1 MAQPQDDVCTLN
13 FNFFLYRNPNG
24 HSNTGSFSHEYTNA
38 AEMLADS
45 ARFIKALRE
54 YIPARLRIANDT
66 AATDDYYVGPLLY
79 ESRATNQIYNLASS
93 SRHIFRAWRPYTD
106 SDRDIFAKFNHKVI
120 DEKLTIRQDPT
131 ISTWNGKPLLGYY
144 TADANGQA
152 PQPVTLVERG
162 IFRGQLCGA
171 TPSLITTTPTGNLRF
186 NNPNTWNGQ
195 LGASTAPGVLRIE
208 SRKAKPLKKLRKQ
221 LLREAAREGYDHA
234 YIFRN
239 GLLYRVNIKTK
250 KLTPLPTP
258 SINLTL
264 HNLRHITALSTEQ
277 ESRILKEDG
286 GARFT
291 VLGPRAMLLSDI
303 EIPAATPPQKAS
315 PTLTFPLNRK

>member
-1 MAQPQDDVCTLN
+1 M
-13 FNFFLYRNPNG
+13 
-24 HSNTGSFSHEYTNA
+24 
-38 AEMLADS
+38 
-45 ARFIKALRE
+45 
-54 YIPARLRIANDT
+54 
-66 AATDDYYVGPLLY
+66 
-79 ESRATNQIYNLASS
+79 
-93 SRHIFRAWRPYTD
+93 
-106 SDRDIFAKFNHKVI
+106 
-120 DEKLTIRQDPT
+120 
-131 ISTWNGKPLLGYY
+131 
-144 TADANGQA
+144 
-152 PQPVTLVERG
+152 
-162 IFRGQLCGA
+162 
-171 TPSLITTTPTGNLRF
+171 
-186 NNPNTWNGQ
+186 
-195 LGASTAPGVLRIE
+195 
-208 SRKAKPLKKLRKQ
+208 KAKPLKKLRKQ

-303 EIPAATPPQKAS
+303 EIPAATPPQKAT
-315 PTLTFPLNRK
+315 PTLTFPMNRK